1 VKVSGEWLERPATQN
16 VCKMLEDGGHQA
28 LLVGGCIRNALL
40 GETVSD
46 IDISTDAKPE
56 RVIALAKAAGFRAI
70 PTGIDH
76 GTITVV
82 ADHIPHEI
90 TTFRKDVATDG
101 RRAVVAFSDRVE
113 DDAHRRDFTM
123 NALYATRDGVVVD
136 PLGGL
141 VDLKAR
147 RFVFIDDAGQRI
159 QEDYLRILRYFRF
172 HAWYG
177 DQDAGMDAETLA
189 AISENL
195 AGLDSL
201 SRERVGSEMR
211 KLLAARDPSPAV
223 ATMRQCG
230 VLLQV
235 LDGADD
241 KALAPLVHLEGAQEV
256 APNAM
261 RRLAALGGTDV
272 GDALRLSRKEVAEF
286 NLLRAQVA
294 EMQSGAELGYRLGA
308 EVGLSVLLLRSAL
321 LEMPFDPNS
330 IDQLRKGAESE
341 FPVKPA
347 DLLNAYQGP
356 ALGQKLRELEKTW
369 IESGFQAS
377 KSELLG

>member
-1 VKVSGEWLERPATQN
+1 MKVSGEWLERPATQN

-241 KALAPLVHLEGAQEV
+241 KALAPLVHLEGAQDV

-261 RRLAALGGTDV
+261 RRLAALGGADV

-294 EMQSGAELGYRLGA
+294 EMQSGTELGYRLGA
-308 EVGLSVLLLRSAL
+308 EVGLSVLLLRSAI
-321 LEMPFDPNS
+321 LEMPFDPTS
-330 IDQLRKGAESE
+330 LDQLRKGAEAE